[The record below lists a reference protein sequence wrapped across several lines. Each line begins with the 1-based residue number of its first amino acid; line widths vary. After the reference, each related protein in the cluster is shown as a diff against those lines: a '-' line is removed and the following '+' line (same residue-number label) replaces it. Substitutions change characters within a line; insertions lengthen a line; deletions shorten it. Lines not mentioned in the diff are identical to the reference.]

1 MPHGATTVIL
11 WSCLSGSRATPG
23 GGDRREISLKPQG
36 LAALR

>member
-11 WSCLSGSRATPG
+11 WSWLSGSRATPG
-23 GGDRREISLKPQG
+23 CVGPREISLKPQG